1 MENYIA
7 SLEKEFSL
15 IENGFKEEEK
25 RALSDYRSNVEQ
37 AIEAAFSEAYRGDNL
52 VVPRE
57 LLSDAFRMAGVA

>member
-1 MENYIA
+1 MVR
-7 SLEKEFSL
+7 LEELNK
-15 IENGFKEEEK
+15 
-25 RALSDYRSNVEQ
+25 ANVEQ